1 MSYGMRMTVEERR
14 APLMF
19 RFEGQPVGT
28 FKGLDAFPTTPGKFR
43 YDPFRG
49 LGHLKMI
56 EACQRH
62 GFARCTY
69 TSAKGTV
76 ELTVRTV
83 DEYGVLEI
91 LNLLPE

>member
-1 MSYGMRMTVEERR
+1 MRMTVEERR
-14 APLMF
+14 EPLMF
-19 RFEGQPVGT
+19 RYEGQPVGT
-28 FKGLDAFPTTPGKFR
+28 FKGLMTFPTTPGKLR

-69 TSAKGTV
+69 MTLKGTV
-76 ELTVRTV
+76 EFTVRTL

-91 LNLLPE
+91 SDLRGNL